1 MHLLRFGGAIYDRGT
16 TRLANLGRTFTKFFG
31 SPLFLILP
39 LVLDE
44 AKISFRLISSNSLA
58 GDGLFYANVY
68 ASFKTVLQGR
78 SLAHREASGFYR
90 LKPLAFAVVALKNK
104 LSSAV
109 AKLKKSPA
117 KPVPAKKAPAKKAP
131 AKKAPAKK
139 LPAKKAPA
147 KKAPAKKAPVKK
159 APAKKESVKKAP
171 VRPTLAKPTL
181 AKPTL
186 AKPPVKKAPAKKPEA
201 EIIKGAHKTA
211 LTSSTAKGG
220 ATTISVYKPEVEAS
234 DVVVVEEKRLVLPPP
249 IRKPKPGKKAPS
261 LKPIKAAPAPFVIE
275 GEENWT
281 ATELKAIR
289 AELAKDLIRLKKELA
304 EIESEM
310 DDLIEASG
318 VGAGD
323 DQADAGAKTFER
335 EHEISLVYNARDM
348 VLQTERALERIDTK
362 TYGRCEDC
370 GNAIGKARLQVFPRA
385 TLCMLCKQKEE
396 RR

>member
-1 MHLLRFGGAIYDRGT
+1 M
-16 TRLANLGRTFTKFFG
+16 
-31 SPLFLILP
+31 
-39 LVLDE
+39 
-44 AKISFRLISSNSLA
+44 
-58 GDGLFYANVY
+58 
-68 ASFKTVLQGR
+68 
-78 SLAHREASGFYR
+78 
-90 LKPLAFAVVALKNK
+90 ALKKK

-109 AKLKKSPA
+109 AKFKKKPATKVTAKKTPAKKATPKKSSAKKSPA
-117 KPVPAKKAPAKKAP
+117 KKVVAKKAPV
-131 AKKAPAKK
+131 
-139 LPAKKAPA
+139 

-159 APAKKESVKKAP
+159 APVKP
-171 VRPTLAKPTL
+171 VLA
-181 AKPTL
+181 
-186 AKPPVKKAPAKKPEA
+186 KKAPAKKPT

-220 ATTISVYKPEVEAS
+220 ATTISVYKPEIEAS
-234 DVVVVEEKRLVLPPP
+234 DIVVVEEKRLVLPPP
-249 IRKPKPGKKAPS
+249 VRKPKPGKKAPA
-261 LKPIKAAPAPFVIE
+261 LKPIKAAPAPFVSE
-275 GEENWT
+275 GEESWT

-289 AELAKDLIRLKKELA
+289 SELAKDLVRLKKELE

-348 VLQTERALERIDTK
+348 VLQTERALDRIDTK

-370 GNAIGKARLQVFPRA
+370 GSAIGKARLQVFPRA

>member
-1 MHLLRFGGAIYDRGT
+1 
-16 TRLANLGRTFTKFFG
+16 
-31 SPLFLILP
+31 
-39 LVLDE
+39 
-44 AKISFRLISSNSLA
+44 
-58 GDGLFYANVY
+58 
-68 ASFKTVLQGR
+68 
-78 SLAHREASGFYR
+78 
-90 LKPLAFAVVALKNK
+90 VALKKK

-109 AKLKKSPA
+109 AKFKKKPA
-117 KPVPAKKAPAKKAP
+117 TKANVKKAPAKKTTPKKSP
-131 AKKAPAKK
+131 AKKAVT
-139 LPAKKAPA
+139 KKAPVKKA
-147 KKAPAKKAPVKK
+147 AVKKAPAKKAPVKK
-159 APAKKESVKKAP
+159 APVKKAP
-171 VRPTLAKPTL
+171 VKPVLAK
-181 AKPTL
+181 KP
-186 AKPPVKKAPAKKPEA
+186 PAKKPT

-220 ATTISVYKPEVEAS
+220 ATTISVYKPEAEVS
-234 DVVVVEEKRLVLPPP
+234 DIVVVEEKRLVLPPP
-249 IRKPKPGKKAPS
+249 VRKPKPGKKAPS
-261 LKPIKAAPAPFVIE
+261 LKPIKAAPAPFVSE

-281 ATELKAIR
+281 ATELKSIR
-289 AELAKDLIRLKKELA
+289 SELAKDLVRLKKELE

-348 VLQTERALERIDTK
+348 VLQTERALDRIDTK

-370 GNAIGKARLQVFPRA
+370 GSAIGKARLQVFPRA

>member
-1 MHLLRFGGAIYDRGT
+1 MASLTHRG
-16 TRLANLGRTFTKFFG
+16 
-31 SPLFLILP
+31 
-39 LVLDE
+39 
-44 AKISFRLISSNSLA
+44 
-58 GDGLFYANVY
+58 
-68 ASFKTVLQGR
+68 
-78 SLAHREASGFYR
+78 ASGIYPCQ
-90 LKPLAFAVVALKNK
+90 PLAFAVVALKKK

-109 AKLKKSPA
+109 AKFKKKPATKVTAKKTPAKKATPKKSSAKKSPA
-117 KPVPAKKAPAKKAP
+117 KKVVAKKAPV
-131 AKKAPAKK
+131 
-139 LPAKKAPA
+139 

-159 APAKKESVKKAP
+159 APVKP
-171 VRPTLAKPTL
+171 VLA
-181 AKPTL
+181 
-186 AKPPVKKAPAKKPEA
+186 KKAPAKKPT

-234 DVVVVEEKRLVLPPP
+234 DIVVVEEKRLVLPPP
-249 IRKPKPGKKAPS
+249 VRKPKPGKKAPA
-261 LKPIKAAPAPFVIE
+261 LKPIKAAPAPFVSE
-275 GEENWT
+275 GEETWT

-289 AELAKDLIRLKKELA
+289 SELAKDLVRLKKELE

-348 VLQTERALERIDTK
+348 VLQTERALDRIDTK

-370 GNAIGKARLQVFPRA
+370 GSAIGKARLQVFPRA

>member
-1 MHLLRFGGAIYDRGT
+1 M
-16 TRLANLGRTFTKFFG
+16 
-31 SPLFLILP
+31 
-39 LVLDE
+39 
-44 AKISFRLISSNSLA
+44 
-58 GDGLFYANVY
+58 
-68 ASFKTVLQGR
+68 
-78 SLAHREASGFYR
+78 
-90 LKPLAFAVVALKNK
+90 ALKKK
-104 LSSAV
+104 LSNAV
-109 AKLKKSPA
+109 AKL
-117 KPVPAKKAPAKKAP
+117 
-131 AKKAPAKK
+131 
-139 LPAKKAPA
+139 KKAPA

-159 APAKKESVKKAP
+159 APAKKAPAKKAPTKKAPAKKAPVKAPVKKAVAKKAPVKAPVKKAP
-171 VRPTLAKPTL
+171 VRPTLAK
-181 AKPTL
+181 
-186 AKPPVKKAPAKKPEA
+186 APAKKPAA

-220 ATTISVYKPEVEAS
+220 ATTISVYTPEVEAS

-249 IRKPKPGKKAPS
+249 VRKPKPGKKAPS
-261 LKPIKAAPAPFVIE
+261 LKPIKAAPAPFVSE
-275 GEENWT
+275 GDESWS
-281 ATELKAIR
+281 ATELKSIR
-289 AELAKDLIRLKKELA
+289 AELAKDLVRLKKEL
-304 EIESEM
+304 EQIESEM

-370 GNAIGKARLQVFPRA
+370 GNQIGKARLQVFPRA